1 MVTREKGNLFPRG
14 MTSSTASFMLKID
27 LSMVSDAIL
36 PAGEGRGKHSKSHSK
51 CIGRIE
57 NLTEN
62 LDLSFGI
69 FRTYKLKSQGK
80 RIY

>member
-1 MVTREKGNLFPRG
+1 MFPRF
-14 MTSSTASFMLKID
+14 MISPTASFMLKID
-27 LSMVSDAIL
+27 LSMVSDDIL
-36 PAGEGRGKHSKSHSK
+36 SAGAGRGKHSKSRSK
-51 CIGRIE
+51 CMRRIE

-62 LDLSFGI
+62 LDLSFEI